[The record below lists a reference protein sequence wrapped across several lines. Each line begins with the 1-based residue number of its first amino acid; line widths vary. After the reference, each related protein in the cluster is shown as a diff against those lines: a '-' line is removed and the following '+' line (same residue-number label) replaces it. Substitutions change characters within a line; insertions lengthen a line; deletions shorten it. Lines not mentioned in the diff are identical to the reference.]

1 MENHL
6 KYNWWKIF
14 IKKFIFTF
22 QLKNEEYSF
31 LLDIGVK
38 YETEMYKKCNLSLV
52 PWLLTL
58 SNSKEIQHRTNAAEF
73 LGKMLLVDAKVEWT
87 LFENEISEI
96 PREVEI
102 LKILFSKIIDV
113 NNGVKQKALS
123 ALIKA
128 FNSGNKSVTEI
139 LMNAFTKNGETK
151 YESINDEIKGLFEK
165 LMHLLNND
173 LAHIRRAV
181 ILLLEILATRNS
193 DIIDCKEFR
202 EVIMELP
209 DDATILVRKQSLVIL
224 NTLLEKYPNHEGL
237 IELWTKCFLILMKD
251 SDAKIVELAMN
262 VSGVKIQRLST
273 FFNDFMIIFLQS
285 LKINVFDNIK
295 SYENTLGN
303 ANKMPWEILRS
314 ILRHGNRNILKN
326 AVDEWIKSKALK

>member
-1 MENHL
+1 
-6 KYNWWKIF
+6 
-14 IKKFIFTF
+14 
-22 QLKNEEYSF
+22 
-31 LLDIGVK
+31 
-38 YETEMYKKCNLSLV
+38 MYKKCNLSLV

-102 LKILFSKIIDV
+102 LKILFTKIIDV

-262 VSGVKIQRLST
+262 VSGIDILLKDSK
-273 FFNDFMIIFLQS
+273 FF
-285 LKINVFDNIK
+285 
-295 SYENTLGN
+295 
-303 ANKMPWEILRS
+303 
-314 ILRHGNRNILKN
+314 
-326 AVDEWIKSKALK
+326 

>member
-1 MENHL
+1 M
-6 KYNWWKIF
+6 I
-14 IKKFIFTF
+14 
-22 QLKNEEYSF
+22 
-31 LLDIGVK
+31 
-38 YETEMYKKCNLSLV
+38 
-52 PWLLTL
+52 PWLSTL
-58 SNSKEIQHRTNAAEF
+58 SNSKEITHRTSAVEF

-87 LFENEISEI
+87 IFENEISQT

-102 LKILFSKIIDV
+102 LKILFAKIIDV

-139 LMNAFTKNGETK
+139 LMNAFSKNGETK

-165 LMHLLNND
+165 LLHLLNND

-193 DIIDCKEFR
+193 DMIDCKEFK

-209 DDATILVRKQSLVIL
+209 DDGTILVRKQSLVIL
-224 NTLLEKYPNHEGL
+224 NTLLEKYPNHEAL
-237 IELWTKCFLILMKD
+237 IELWTRCFLILMKD
-251 SDAKIVELAMN
+251 SDVKIVELAMN
-262 VSGVKIQRLST
+262 
-273 FFNDFMIIFLQS
+273 S

-295 SYENTLGN
+295 SYENTSGN

-326 AVDEWIKSKALK
+326 AVDDWIKSKALK